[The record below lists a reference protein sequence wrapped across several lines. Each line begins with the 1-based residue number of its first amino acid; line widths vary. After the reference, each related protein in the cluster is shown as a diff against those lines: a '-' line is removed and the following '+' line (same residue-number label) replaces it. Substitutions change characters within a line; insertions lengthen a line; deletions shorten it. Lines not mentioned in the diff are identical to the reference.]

1 MKWEENIIKFCS
13 QYNIPIEYLADT
25 LNEPKV
31 IPMIRGKAFE
41 FSVLKKLQE
50 ILHKDNWQPIKDVMN
65 AQLGSHDEDVSIINP
80 KTGKRYS
87 VECKLAGKGRFKKV
101 KSGEY
106 IINVKCMRSRTMG
119 ENIVQRLAP
128 QLGISVESLSCHN
141 DQYRQTDFDLVVT
154 SIGNAFYETDD
165 DGLFIWEP
173 TDEGKEFLS
182 RLLGETNP
190 ELQQQAGFNKMFVAS
205 SKDLAV
211 GNGFQKCVR
220 KTCTDKDNCGFIPN
234 YPPIIF
240 DGETLRPTNGWYPIE
255 EIETILNRD

>member
-1 MKWEENIIKFCS
+1 MKWEENILKFCEH
-13 QYNIPIEYLADT
+13 YNIPIEYLADT

-50 ILHKDNWQPIKDVMN
+50 ILNINEWKPIKHVMN
-65 AQLGSHDEDVSIINP
+65 AQLGSHDEDVSIINVG
-80 KTGKRYS
+80 TNNRLS
-87 VECKLAGKGRFKKV
+87 VECKLAAKGRFKKART
-101 KSGEY
+101 GEY

-128 QLGISVESLSCHN
+128 QLGITVDSLSCHN

-165 DGLFIWEP
+165 DGLFYWNPSEQAQ
-173 TDEGKEFLS
+173 KFLDN
-182 RLLGETNP
+182 LLGESTP
-190 ELQQQAGFNKMFVAS
+190 EIQQQAAFNKMYVATS
-205 SKDLAV
+205 HDLSI
-211 GNGFQKCVR
+211 GNGYHHCAR
-220 KTCTDKDNCGFIPN
+220 RCCTNKENCGFIPN

-240 DGETLRPTNGWYPIE
+240 DAKTLRPSNGWLPIE
-255 EIETILNRD
+255 EIETILTA

>member
-1 MKWEENIIKFCS
+1 MNWEENIIKFCEH
-13 QYNIPIEYLADT
+13 YNIPIEYLADT

-50 ILHKDNWQPIKDVMN
+50 ILNENDWKPIKDVMN
-65 AQLGSHDEDVSIINP
+65 AQLGSHDEDVSIINAR
-80 KTGKRYS
+80 TSKRFS
-87 VECKLAGKGRFKKV
+87 VECKLAGKGRFKKA
-101 KSGEY
+101 KTGEY

-119 ENIVQRLAP
+119 ENIVLRLAP

-165 DGLFIWEP
+165 DGLFFWNPCE
-173 TDEGKEFLS
+173 EGEKFLNK
-182 RLLGETNP
+182 LLGESNP
-190 ELQQQAGFNKMFVAS
+190 ELQQQAGFNKMYVAS
-205 SKDLAV
+205 SQDLSV
-211 GNGFQKCVR
+211 GNGYQKCAR
-220 KTCTDKDNCGFIPN
+220 KTCTNKENCGFIPN

-240 DGETLRPTNGWYPIE
+240 DAITLRPTNGWLPIE
-255 EIETILNRD
+255 EIETILIR